1 MGTTVETIDNLR
13 NRLLRRKQQIGFRIV
28 VLIAFAVGAASGM
41 YGGIHQHHISI
52 HQQEIQH
59 ALGKMG

>member
-1 MGTTVETIDNLR
+1 MGTTFKTIDDLR
-13 NRLLRRKQQIGFRIV
+13 NRLQRRKQQIRFRIV
-28 VLIAFAVGAASGM
+28 VLIALSIGAAAGM